1 MKKLSN
7 RLLLAVTTVVSL
19 MACSAPVQPT
29 PTAAPKPAATVAAIA
44 TVAAPTTAPTAA
56 PAPTVVPTIAPTAL
70 PVSAPK
76 IVASTSWV
84 GAFAKAAG
92 ATDITVIAPSTVQH
106 PPDYDPK
113 PSDLVSIAKA
123 DYIMIAGYEGFAKRM
138 QEAVGGDAKKIITV
152 NTENSPEAIR
162 KEVTRLAE
170 LLKTQDK
177 AKGWLDNFDKE
188 YAKLS
193 DALKAKA
200 SAAKPTIV
208 SQVFVTPWLM
218 FSGLQ
223 SAGCYGPAA
232 LTPAQLKTLADIKPT
247 IVFENAHMGGGDPVV
262 EATKAKKVMLINFPS
277 DNLDLLDVFKT
288 NSQRIGEALNT
299 APASS
304 SAAGH
309 SHDPAP
315 GCAQAAASDDH
326 AAMGHGTTTTTTHAA
341 AATGHGTATTMT
353 HAAVATGHGTAT
365 TMTHAAPAMS
375 VTTSQAANVFAVSVA
390 QYYLDNAGFHDMATT
405 LSNTQKINTAY
416 ISTINRT
423 KKMMTQTAW
432 GPALQAQA
440 QAFVVIL
447 GKYADALAAGNVN
460 DVVKIAATAHDA
472 QHDLS
477 HAIDHWYG
485 SKPAKAQQ
493 VDPAAVSVAQH
504 IMDTTG
510 FHDMAT
516 TLSNTQKIDTAY
528 LTKLNR
534 TKKVL
539 TQTTWGTVLD
549 GKAQAF
555 IVTIGKFADA
565 LAAGNVKDAVKASDM
580 AHDEQHDL
588 SHAIDEWY
596 ASKPAKRQ
604 DADVFAISIA
614 QHIMDT
620 AGFHDMATT
629 LSNTQKID
637 TSHLTKINRVKKILG
652 QTKWSAKL
660 DPQAQEFIGTIGKF
674 ADAIAASNVKD
685 AIKFS
690 EAAHDQQ
697 HALSHAIDE
706 WLINPTK

>member
-7 RLLLAVTTVVSL
+7 RFLLAVTTVVSL

-44 TVAAPTTAPTAA
+44 TVAAPTVAAPTTAPTAA
-56 PAPTVVPTIAPTAL
+56 PAPTVAPTIAPTAL

-200 SAAKPTIV
+200 NAAKPTIV

-277 DNLDLLDVFKT
+277 DNLDLLDVFKA
-288 NSQRIGEALNT
+288 NSQRIVEALNT

-304 SAAGH
+304 SVAGH

-315 GCAQAAASDDH
+315 GCAPAAATDDH

-341 AATGHGTATTMT
+341 A
-353 HAAVATGHGTAT
+353 ATGHGTAT

-477 HAIDHWYG
+477 HAIDYWYG

-539 TQTTWGTVLD
+539 TQTTWGTALD

-588 SHAIDEWY
+588 SHVIDEWY

-637 TSHLTKINRVKKILG
+637 TSHLTKINHVKKILG

>member
-200 SAAKPTIV
+200 NAAKPTIV

-277 DNLDLLDVFKT
+277 DNLDLLDVFKA

-304 SAAGH
+304 SVAGH

-315 GCAQAAASDDH
+315 GCAPAAATDDH

-341 AATGHGTATTMT
+341 A
-353 HAAVATGHGTAT
+353 ATGHGTAT

-539 TQTTWGTVLD
+539 TQTTWGNALD

-604 DADVFAISIA
+604 DADVFAISVA

-637 TSHLTKINRVKKILG
+637 TSHLTKINRVKKILS

>member
-7 RLLLAVTTVVSL
+7 RFLLAVTTVVSL

-44 TVAAPTTAPTAA
+44 TVAAPTVAAPTTAPTAA
-56 PAPTVVPTIAPTAL
+56 PAPTVAPTIAPTAL

-200 SAAKPTIV
+200 NAAKPTIV

-232 LTPAQLKTLADIKPT
+232 LTPAQLKTLADTKPT

-288 NSQRIGEALNT
+288 NSQRIGEALNA
-299 APASS
+299 APKSS
-304 SAAGH
+304 SVAGH
-309 SHDPAP
+309 SHDHAP
-315 GCAQAAASDDH
+315 GCAPSAAADDH
-326 AAMGHGTTTTTTHAA
+326 AAMGHGTTT
-341 AATGHGTATTMT
+341 
-353 HAAVATGHGTAT
+353 
-365 TMTHAAPAMS
+365 HAAPAMI
-375 VTTSQAANVFAVSVA
+375 VTAPAMIVTASQAASVFAVSVA

-423 KKMMTQTAW
+423 KKIMTQTAW

-440 QAFVVIL
+440 QAFVVTL

-477 HAIDHWYG
+477 HAIDHWYEN
-485 SKPAKAQQ
+485 KPAKAQQ

-539 TQTTWGTVLD
+539 TQTTWGTALD
-549 GKAQAF
+549 VKAQAF

-637 TSHLTKINRVKKILG
+637 TSYLTKINRVKKILS

>member
-44 TVAAPTTAPTAA
+44 TVAAPTTAPTSA
-56 PAPTVVPTIAPTAL
+56 PAPTASPTIAPTAL
-70 PVSAPK
+70 PVSVPK

-277 DNLDLLDVFKT
+277 DNLDLLDVFKA
-288 NSQRIGEALNT
+288 NSQRIVEALNT

-304 SAAGH
+304 SVAGH

-315 GCAQAAASDDH
+315 GCAPAAAADDH

-341 AATGHGTATTMT
+341 A
-353 HAAVATGHGTAT
+353 ATGHGTAT

-423 KKMMTQTAW
+423 KKIMTQTAW

-539 TQTTWGTVLD
+539 TQTTWGNALD

-637 TSHLTKINRVKKILG
+637 TSHLTKINRVKKILS

>member
-44 TVAAPTTAPTAA
+44 TVAAPTTAPTSA

-70 PVSAPK
+70 PVSVPK

-277 DNLDLLDVFKT
+277 DNLDLLDVFKA
-288 NSQRIGEALNT
+288 NSQRIVEALNT

-304 SAAGH
+304 SVAGH

-315 GCAQAAASDDH
+315 GCAPAAAADDH

-353 HAAVATGHGTAT
+353 HAA
-365 TMTHAAPAMS
+365 PAMS
-375 VTTSQAANVFAVSVA
+375 VMTSQAANVFAVSVA

-423 KKMMTQTAW
+423 KKIMTQTAW

-440 QAFVVIL
+440 QAFVVTL

-504 IMDTTG
+504 IMDITG

-539 TQTTWGTVLD
+539 TQTTWGTALD

>member
-1 MKKLSN
+1 
-7 RLLLAVTTVVSL
+7 
-19 MACSAPVQPT
+19 
-29 PTAAPKPAATVAAIA
+29 
-44 TVAAPTTAPTAA
+44 
-56 PAPTVVPTIAPTAL
+56 
-70 PVSAPK
+70 
-76 IVASTSWV
+76 
-84 GAFAKAAG
+84 
-92 ATDITVIAPSTVQH
+92 
-106 PPDYDPK
+106 
-113 PSDLVSIAKA
+113 
-123 DYIMIAGYEGFAKRM
+123 
-138 QEAVGGDAKKIITV
+138 
-152 NTENSPEAIR
+152 
-162 KEVTRLAE
+162 
-170 LLKTQDK
+170 
-177 AKGWLDNFDKE
+177 
-188 YAKLS
+188 
-193 DALKAKA
+193 
-200 SAAKPTIV
+200 
-208 SQVFVTPWLM
+208 
-218 FSGLQ
+218 
-223 SAGCYGPAA
+223 
-232 LTPAQLKTLADIKPT
+232 
-247 IVFENAHMGGGDPVV
+247 
-262 EATKAKKVMLINFPS
+262 
-277 DNLDLLDVFKT
+277 
-288 NSQRIGEALNT
+288 
-299 APASS
+299 
-304 SAAGH
+304 
-309 SHDPAP
+309 
-315 GCAQAAASDDH
+315 
-326 AAMGHGTTTTTTHAA
+326 
-341 AATGHGTATTMT
+341 
-353 HAAVATGHGTAT
+353 
-365 TMTHAAPAMS
+365 
-375 VTTSQAANVFAVSVA
+375 
-390 QYYLDNAGFHDMATT
+390 

-423 KKMMTQTAW
+423 KKIMTQTAW

-440 QAFVVIL
+440 QAFVVTL

-477 HAIDHWYG
+477 HAIDHWYEN
-485 SKPAKAQQ
+485 KPAKAQQ

-539 TQTTWGTVLD
+539 TQTTWGTALD
-549 GKAQAF
+549 VKAQAF

-637 TSHLTKINRVKKILG
+637 TSYLTKINRVKKILS

>member
-7 RLLLAVTTVVSL
+7 RLLLGVTTVVSL

-29 PTAAPKPAATVAAIA
+29 PTAAPKPAVTVATIA
-44 TVAAPTTAPTAA
+44 TIAVPTVAAPTTA

-193 DALKAKA
+193 DALKVKA

-232 LTPAQLKTLADIKPT
+232 LTPAQLKALADTKPT

-277 DNLDLLDVFKT
+277 DNLELLDVFKT
-288 NSQRIGEALNT
+288 NSQRIVEALNAAT
-299 APASS
+299 ASS
-304 SAAGH
+304 SATGH
-309 SHDPAP
+309 SHDSAP
-315 GCAQAAASDDH
+315 GCAPAAAADDH
-326 AAMGHGTTTTTTHAA
+326 AAMGHGTATTTTHAT

-353 HAAVATGHGTAT
+353 HAAP
-365 TMTHAAPAMS
+365 APAMS

-405 LSNTQKINTAY
+405 LSNTQKTNTAY

-423 KKMMTQTAW
+423 KKIMTQTAW

-440 QAFVVIL
+440 QAFVVTL

-485 SKPAKAQQ
+485 NKPAKAQQ

-539 TQTTWGTVLD
+539 TQTTWGTALD

-637 TSHLTKINRVKKILG
+637 TSYLTKINRVKKILS

>member
-7 RLLLAVTTVVSL
+7 RLLLGVTTVVSL
-19 MACSAPVQPT
+19 MACSVPVQPT
-29 PTAAPKPAATVAAIA
+29 PTAASKPAATVAVIA
-44 TVAAPTTAPTAA
+44 TVAAPTVAAPTTAPTAA
-56 PAPTVVPTIAPTAL
+56 PAPTVAPTIAPTAL

-177 AKGWLDNFDKE
+177 AKVWLDNFDKE

-232 LTPAQLKTLADIKPT
+232 LTPAQLKTLADTKPT
-247 IVFENAHMGGGDPVV
+247 IVFENAHMGGGDPVA

-277 DNLDLLDVFKT
+277 DNLELLDVFKT
-288 NSQRIGEALNT
+288 NSQRIVEALNT

-304 SAAGH
+304 SATGH

-315 GCAQAAASDDH
+315 GCAPAAAADDH
-326 AAMGHGTTTTTTHAA
+326 AAMGHGTATTT
-341 AATGHGTATTMT
+341 
-353 HAAVATGHGTAT
+353 
-365 TMTHAAPAMS
+365 THAAPAMS
-375 VTTSQAANVFAVSVA
+375 VTASQAANVFAVSVA

-423 KKMMTQTAW
+423 KKIMTQTAW

-440 QAFVVIL
+440 QAFVVTL

-460 DVVKIAATAHDA
+460 DVVKIAATVHDA

-477 HAIDHWYG
+477 HAIDHWYEN
-485 SKPAKAQQ
+485 KPAKAQQ

-539 TQTTWGTVLD
+539 TQTTWGAALD
-549 GKAQAF
+549 VKAQAF

-565 LAAGNVKDAVKASDM
+565 LAAGNVKDAVKASDT

-604 DADVFAISIA
+604 DADVFAISVA

-637 TSHLTKINRVKKILG
+637 TSYLTKINRVKKILS

>member
-29 PTAAPKPAATVAAIA
+29 PTAAPKLAATVATIA
-44 TVAAPTTAPTAA
+44 TIAAPTVAVPTNAPTAS
-56 PAPTVVPTIAPTAL
+56 PAPTIAPTIAPTAL

-177 AKGWLDNFDKE
+177 AKVWLDNFDKE

-193 DALKAKA
+193 DALKVKA

-232 LTPAQLKTLADIKPT
+232 LTPAQLKTLADTKPT

-277 DNLDLLDVFKT
+277 DNLELLDVFKT
-288 NSQRIGEALNT
+288 NSQRIGEALNA

-304 SAAGH
+304 SATGH

-315 GCAQAAASDDH
+315 GCASAVAADDH
-326 AAMGHGTTTTTTHAA
+326 AAMGHGTATTT
-341 AATGHGTATTMT
+341 
-353 HAAVATGHGTAT
+353 
-365 TMTHAAPAMS
+365 THAAPAMS

-416 ISTINRT
+416 ISTINRI
-423 KKMMTQTAW
+423 KKIMTQTAW
-432 GPALQAQA
+432 GPALQAQT
-440 QAFVVIL
+440 QDFVVTL
-447 GKYADALAAGNVN
+447 VKYADALAAGNVN

-477 HAIDHWYG
+477 HAIDHWYE

-539 TQTTWGTVLD
+539 TQTIWGAALD

-604 DADVFAISIA
+604 DADVFAISIG

-637 TSHLTKINRVKKILG
+637 TSYLTKINRVKKILS
-652 QTKWSAKL
+652 QTKWPAKL
-660 DPQAQEFIGTIGKF
+660 EPQAQEFIGTIGKF

-685 AIKFS
+685 AVKFS